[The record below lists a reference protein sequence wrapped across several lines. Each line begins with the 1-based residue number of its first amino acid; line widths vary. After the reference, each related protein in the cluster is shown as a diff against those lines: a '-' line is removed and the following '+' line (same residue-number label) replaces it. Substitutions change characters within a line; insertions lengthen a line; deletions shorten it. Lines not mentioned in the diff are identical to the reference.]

1 MQTEKELLTLREAAS
16 LVFKTDLT
24 IRRLVK
30 SGKLSASKENWVYLV
45 KRADLLDL
53 YGKEMDSTT
62 QDTGK
67 KDDQVMSN
75 LFQQAQEMAKHMG
88 NMASFYKNE
97 YENTQRMLT
106 ESRESAEQRKAEI
119 DRKIA
124 KKDFIIKCLIIALII
139 LSVFFIGGYM
149 VLSGKIILRF

>member
-30 SGKLSASKENWVYLV
+30 SGKLPASKENWIYLV
-45 KRADLLDL
+45 KRVDLLDL
-53 YGKEMDSTT
+53 YGKETDYTT
-62 QDTGK
+62 QDTSK
-67 KDDQVMSN
+67 KDDQALPN
-75 LFQQAQEMAKHMG
+75 LFKQAQEMAQHMG

-106 ESRESAEQRKAEI
+106 ESRESTERRKEEI

-124 KKDFIIKCLIIALII
+124 KKDLIIKCLITALII
-139 LSVFFIGGYM
+139 LLVLFIGGYM

>member
-30 SGKLSASKENWVYLV
+30 SGKLPASKENWIYLV

-53 YGKEMDSTT
+53 YGKETDYTT
-62 QDTGK
+62 QDTSK
-67 KDDQVMSN
+67 KDDQAMPN
-75 LFQQAQEMAKHMG
+75 LFKQAQEMAQHMG

-106 ESRESAEQRKAEI
+106 ESRESVERRKEEI

-124 KKDFIIKCLIIALII
+124 KKDLIIKCLITALII
-139 LSVFFIGGYM
+139 LLVLFIGGYM